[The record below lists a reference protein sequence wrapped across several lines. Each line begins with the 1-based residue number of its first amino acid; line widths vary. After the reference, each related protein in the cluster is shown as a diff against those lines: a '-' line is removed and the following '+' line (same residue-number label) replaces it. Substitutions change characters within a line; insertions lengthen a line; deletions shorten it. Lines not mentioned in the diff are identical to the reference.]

1 MASPCADVPGLSSP
15 DTASGQLQR
24 IVLAFM
30 RAKEKKGEI
39 PTNIRFVFYELEQQ
53 GKVSKDNLNLDGT
66 QSKRK
71 PAQNLTDAITHL
83 REIGAIPWDWIID
96 ESRSVTKWRC
106 APTVLDFLVDVVE
119 DARIDPW
126 VGTKR
131 PVILTEARTTGGVFS
146 RGVAWEYL
154 VPVAPTGGQCNGFL
168 ATQVAPLLLGE
179 DTRVLYVGDFDE
191 AGDDIEAN
199 TRHVL
204 ERHTERTFTAD
215 TWERVALTEAQTRML
230 KARGVRPVRKKD
242 KRYRDGNPHLAYEA
256 EAIGQGPIEEL
267 MRRRLEQLIP
277 EPIEVFQEREIRE
290 RAKVLKL
297 LNQGKRGN

>member
-1 MASPCADVPGLSSP
+1 M
-15 DTASGQLQR
+15 QR
-24 IVLAFM
+24 VALDWL
-30 RAKEKKGEI
+30 RQKEGRGEI
-39 PTNIRFVFYELEQQ
+39 PTSICFLFYELSHT
-53 GKVSKDNLNLDGT
+53 GRVSKRAKRLDGGD
-66 QSKRK
+66 SKRK
-71 PAQNLTDAITHL
+71 PDQNLIDAVTRL
-83 REIGAIPWDWIID
+83 REAGLVPWDWIVD
-96 ESRSVTKWRC
+96 ESRQVHSWRFAAAVRDYLAESVGL
-106 APTVLDFLVDVVE
+106 AS
-119 DARIDPW
+119 IDRFPG
-126 VGTKR
+126 VKR
-131 PVILTEARTTGGVFS
+131 PVIVCES
-146 RGVAWEYL
+146 RGVAGVLSRGVAYDYL
-154 VPVAPTGGQCNGFL
+154 VTVAPTGGQCNGFL